1 MPDRV
6 DYYDTTYG
14 KFAATVMEQIRS
26 ETYGEDI
33 GQNSW
38 LTADE
43 FRQFFEMLGLT
54 AQSHVLEVAS
64 GSGGPA
70 LFMARTVGCTVTGV
84 DINENG
90 VANASTMAAAQ
101 GLDGRVN
108 FRLIDASKGLPFPDG
123 TFDAIVCIDSVN
135 HLADRPKVF
144 QEWCRILKPGGRV
157 LFTDPIVVT
166 GILTNEEMTI
176 RSSIGYFLFVPVGE
190 NERLLT
196 AHGFEVLQ
204 AKDVTANEAM
214 ISKRRH
220 DARLRHRDEL
230 LNIERRETFE
240 GTQRFLEIVHRLSA
254 EKRLSRIAFLARKAG

>member
-1 MPDRV
+1 MPERV

-14 KFAATVMEQIRS
+14 SFGSDVMQQIRR
-26 ETYGEDI
+26 ETYGDDI

-54 AQSHVLEVAS
+54 AQSHVLEIAS

-70 LFMARTVGCTVTGV
+70 LFMARTVGCKVTGV

-90 VANASTMAAAQ
+90 VANANTMAAAQ

-108 FRLIDASKGLPFPDG
+108 FLLIDASKGLPFPDG
-123 TFDAIVCIDSVN
+123 TFDALVCIDSIN

-144 QEWCRILKPGGRV
+144 REWHRVVKPGGRI
-157 LFTDPIVVT
+157 LFTDPIVVS

-190 NERLLT
+190 NERLLKD
-196 AHGFEVLQ
+196 AGFEVLSSR
-204 AKDVTANEAM
+204 DVTANEAM
-214 ISKRRH
+214 VSKRRR
-220 DARLRHRDEL
+220 DARQKHRDEL
-230 LNIERRETFE
+230 VKIETRDTFD
-240 GTQRFLEIVHRLSA
+240 GTQRFLEIVHRLSS
-254 EKRLSRIAFLARKAG
+254 EKRLSRIAFLARKAL